1 MATRINT
8 NTLAMNAARNTSVND
23 RKMSSNI
30 EKLSSGLR
38 INRAADD
45 AAGLVISEKMRAQIS
60 GLSQAVRNTNDAI
73 NLVKTAEGAL
83 TEVHDLL
90 RSMRDLAVHA
100 ASTGTN
106 TESKDAD
113 QQQWNSAIDS
123 IQRIA
128 NTTKF
133 NGKSLLQGT
142 VADGTATATSS
153 SVTVGSSSFTFQ
165 IGANEG
171 ETAAQTVS
179 PMDVQS
185 LGLAQL
191 TATTQAG
198 GGQSVSV
205 SDAAHYVS
213 VTQAH
218 SAGATPTKSAVELID
233 AAIEKV
239 STQRAKLGAFQKNTL
254 ESNVNSLSVA
264 RENIAASESAIRD
277 TDMADEMV
285 SFTKNQIL
293 SQASQAMLAQANNSS
308 QGILQ
313 LLRG

>member
-8 NTLAMNAARNTSVND
+8 NVLAMNAARNTGVND

-30 EKLSSGLR
+30 EKLASGLR

-45 AAGLVISEKMRAQIS
+45 AAGLVISERMRAQIS
-60 GLSQAVRNTNDAI
+60 GLDQAVRNTNDAI
-73 NLVKTAEGAL
+73 NLVKTAEGSLA
-83 TEVHDLL
+83 EVHDLL

-106 TESKDAD
+106 AESKDAD

-128 NTTKF
+128 NTTTF
-133 NGKSLLQGT
+133 NGKKLLEGT

-153 SVTVGSSSFTFQ
+153 TVTVGNASFTFQ

-171 ETAAQTVS
+171 ETSNQTVS
-179 PMDVQS
+179 AMDVQS
-185 LGLAQL
+185 LGLAYL
-191 TATTQAG
+191 TATTPTG
-198 GGQSVSV
+198 GAQTVSV
-205 SDAAHYVS
+205 ANTGHYIQ

-218 SAGATPTKSAVELID
+218 SAGATPTSSAIELVD
-233 AAIEKV
+233 AAIKKV
-239 STQRAKLGAFQKNTL
+239 SEQRAKLGAFQKNTL
-254 ESNVNSLSVA
+254 ESNVNSLSIA
-264 RENIAASESAIRD
+264 KENIAASESAIRD
-277 TDMADEMV
+277 TDMANEMV
-285 SFTKNQIL
+285 AFTKNQIL